1 MIYFIVF
8 SLSVMFVTMSEWCRK
23 YSNAGKWVF
32 ACIAVVVL
40 SFLNWIRDYSIGTDV
55 LYYGNTVFLHAVASS
70 SLPGF
75 FDACRSIGASEPGY
89 VLLNY
94 LVSRFTSS
102 PHVFYLIL
110 GLMTNGIAY
119 AAVCQ
124 FRRQASVVLSWV
136 TYLLMFYATT
146 LNALRQSPAILLVLL
161 MFAFACQR
169 RYRAAVISLLL
180 AVSFHYSAIVG
191 VVLFVFVVGVDRL
204 FLRAAKDELLLRQAL
219 FILVAFALVVFMP
232 QIIELLSKTSLIPA
246 KYIQYLSGS
255 NEGKDLLN
263 SFLVRLPFAVLAV
276 WLLVRG
282 RAKGEGW
289 LLPAWLIIIMEILL
303 IPLQLFSSAAYRVV
317 LYLSAFKIV
326 GYPSMLGKLAIPQ
339 AIAAPLYLAFLLFI
353 FWYQVVLSGNGQVYP
368 FVIASDFL

>member
-1 MIYFIVF
+1 MIYIAVF
-8 SLSVMFVTMSEWCRK
+8 SLSVMFVALSEWCRK
-23 YSNAGKWVF
+23 HGNAGKWVF
-32 ACIAVVVL
+32 ACIAIAVL
-40 SFLNWIRDYSIGTDV
+40 SSLNWVRDYSIGTDV
-55 LYYGNTVFLHAVASS
+55 LYYGNTVFLHAAASS

-89 VLLNY
+89 VILNY

-169 RYRAAVISLLL
+169 RYRAAVITLLL

-191 VVLFVFVVGVDRL
+191 IVLFVFTVGVDRL
-204 FLRAAKDELLLRQAL
+204 FSRAVKDGLLLRQAL

-232 QIIELLSKTSLIPA
+232 QIIELLSKTSLIPV

-255 NEGKDLLN
+255 NEAKDLLN
-263 SFLVRLPFAVLAV
+263 SFLVRLPFVVLAA

-289 LLPAWLIIIMEILL
+289 LLSAWLIIIMEMLL

-326 GYPSMLGKLAIPQ
+326 GYPSMLRKLAIPREI
-339 AIAAPLYLAFLLFI
+339 AISFYLAFLLFI
-353 FWYQVVLSGNGQVYP
+353 FWYQVVFSGNGQVYP
-368 FVIASDFL
+368 FVIAPEFL